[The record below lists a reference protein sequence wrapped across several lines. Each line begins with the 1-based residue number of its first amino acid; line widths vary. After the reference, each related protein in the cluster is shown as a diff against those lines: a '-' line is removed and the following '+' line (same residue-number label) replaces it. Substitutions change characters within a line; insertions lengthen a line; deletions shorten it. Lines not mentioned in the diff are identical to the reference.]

1 MTIRERRER
10 ERAARRQL
18 IIDTARKLAEDDGW
32 AAVTTRRLADCIE
45 YSQPVLYSH
54 FTSMEA
60 IVEAVAVQG
69 FADLADDLH
78 TACAGSETL
87 EQRLGALATA
97 YVEFG
102 LSQPALYDAM
112 FVQATDLAFGSA
124 ETPEQLRRAFDEMR
138 SVIRESPGGIDP
150 DADTEVFWAAVH
162 GLVTLARSHRL
173 RIESTG
179 VHLTVLL
186 ERFIRLWV
194 PHPTTAH

>member
-1 MTIRERRER
+1 MTIQQRRER

-18 IIDTARKLAEDDGW
+18 IIDTARRLAEDDGW

-60 IVEAVAVQG
+60 IVAAVAVQG
-69 FADLADDLH
+69 FAELADDLH
-78 TACAGSETL
+78 ATSAGRETPG
-87 EQRLGALATA
+87 QRLGALATA

-124 ETPEQLRRAFDEMR
+124 EAPEQLRRAFDEMR
-138 SVIRESPGGIDP
+138 SAIRASPGDIDP
-150 DADTEVFWAAVH
+150 DADTDTEVFWAALH

-173 RIESTG
+173 RTASIG

-186 ERFIRLWV
+186 ERFTNLGIHR
-194 PHPTTAH
+194 P